1 MGKPAHNDYRSSGT
15 EDLGSDPKSKHTEPA
30 SQPSTKAKDAGGKD
44 SPRVT
49 TETKR
54 AAWNSTPGAGAFKG
68 NHPAKVDSFTDNKV

>member
-30 SQPSTKAKDAGGKD
+30 AQPSAKAKDAGG
-44 SPRVT
+44 
-49 TETKR
+49 TENKRGETQTKR

-68 NHPAKVDSFTDNKV
+68 NHPGKVDSFTDDRV